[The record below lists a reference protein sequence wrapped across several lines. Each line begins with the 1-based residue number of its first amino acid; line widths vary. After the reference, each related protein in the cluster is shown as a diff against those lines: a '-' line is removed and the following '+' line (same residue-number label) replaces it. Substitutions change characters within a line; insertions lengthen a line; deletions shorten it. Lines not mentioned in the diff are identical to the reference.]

1 MIGGGW
7 AVSESKDQEL
17 LNELQACENLI
28 SDRVANNMETFGVSS
43 TVGRLLGIIYMN
55 RQAMTLDEL
64 AAKTGMSK
72 TRMSQ
77 VMRQMISLNIAEKEF
92 VKGSRKEYYNVESD
106 YVQTFISLFTTS
118 WKEVITRNMAL
129 ERRLRDKLS
138 AIEEDMEQ
146 HASAE
151 ILKKHQMMEKELD
164 DWTNYYNWI
173 DRLVDFFETGE
184 IFQYVPIHP
193 YSKEAK
199 KDDI

>member
-1 MIGGGW
+1 M
-7 AVSESKDQEL
+7 SESKDQEL

>member
-1 MIGGGW
+1 M
-7 AVSESKDQEL
+7 SESKDQEL
-17 LNELQACENLI
+17 LNELQACEDLI

-138 AIEEDMEQ
+138 TIEEDIEQ
-146 HASAE
+146 HASAD

-173 DRLVDFFETGE
+173 DRLVDCFETGE

-193 YSKEAK
+193 HSKEAK
-199 KDDI
+199 NDDN

>member
-1 MIGGGW
+1 M
-7 AVSESKDQEL
+7 SESKDQEL
-17 LNELQACENLI
+17 LNELQACEDLI

-173 DRLVDFFETGE
+173 DRLVDFFEAGE

>member
-1 MIGGGW
+1 
-7 AVSESKDQEL
+7 
-17 LNELQACENLI
+17 
-28 SDRVANNMETFGVSS
+28 METFGVSS

-173 DRLVDFFETGE
+173 DRLVDFFEAGE

>member
-1 MIGGGW
+1 M
-7 AVSESKDQEL
+7 
-17 LNELQACENLI
+17 QACEDLI

>member
-1 MIGGGW
+1 M
-7 AVSESKDQEL
+7 SESKDQEL
-17 LNELQACENLI
+17 LNELQACEDLI

-43 TVGRLLGIIYMN
+43 TVGRLLGIIFMN

-106 YVQTFISLFTTS
+106 YAQTFISLFTTS
-118 WKEVITRNMAL
+118 WKEVVTRNMAL

>member
-1 MIGGGW
+1 M
-7 AVSESKDQEL
+7 SESKDQEL
-17 LNELQACENLI
+17 LNELQACEDLI